1 MGYLLKPHVKTY
13 REKKNRQGF
22 TDKSIEKY
30 IQKTAYLT
38 KVQKEKELVLYYI
51 RNHYL
56 DFGAIDEV
64 VSETVKNI
72 FLQWIAQAGSNSE
85 KKGRTEYGQE
95 YILKRKEGTCV
106 LHCEDGDL
114 TMPVYVL
121 EFKDE

>member
-1 MGYLLKPHVKTY
+1 M
-13 REKKNRQGF
+13 
-22 TDKSIEKY
+22 SINISNPNPFCIKISASIKEY
-30 IQKTAYLT
+30 QKLAEFSEEEML

-56 DFGAIDEV
+56 DFGAMDEV

-106 LHCEDGDL
+106 LHCEDGEL

>member
-1 MGYLLKPHVKTY
+1 MH
-13 REKKNRQGF
+13 
-22 TDKSIEKY
+22 S
-30 IQKTAYLT
+30 LT
-38 KVQKEKELVLYYI
+38 KGDLCRQNESKI
-51 RNHYL
+51 RRYRLFAL